1 MSKSKA
7 NFIFKKNSYQLMM
20 KFISQHLLL
29 RYRRTFLGYLWTLIN
44 PLLMMAVLAFVFS
57 TLFNHDIKTFAVFL
71 FAAFIPWNFFSY
83 TITQCAGCFIANEN
97 LIKQI
102 YIPKYVFPLS
112 VTIALLIDSILA
124 LLALFIII
132 IIVGAPITKALVYLP
147 ISYILLFL
155 FSLGIG
161 LACSILTIY
170 FRDIQHLISI
180 LLQGLFFLSPI
191 LYKHGT
197 ISGEYAWI
205 MNLNP
210 IIPYIDMFRKPIYEG
225 IMPSH
230 ETTILALILSVATLV
245 IGFTI
250 YILNHKKIVYRL

>member
-1 MSKSKA
+1 
-7 NFIFKKNSYQLMM
+7 
-20 KFISQHLLL
+20 
-29 RYRRTFLGYLWTLIN
+29 
-44 PLLMMAVLAFVFS
+44 MMAVLAFVFS
-57 TLFNHDIKTFAVFL
+57 TLFKNDIKTFAVFL

-83 TITQCAGCFIANEN
+83 TVTQCAGSFIANEN

-102 YIPKYVFPLS
+102 YIPKYIFPLS
-112 VTIALLIDSILA
+112 ISIALLIDSILA

-132 IIVGAPITKALVYLP
+132 IIVGAPITSALIYLP

-161 LACSILTIY
+161 LACSIFTLY

-197 ISGEYAWI
+197 IAGDYAWI

-225 IMPSH
+225 VIPSY
-230 ETTILALILSVATLV
+230 ETTILAIILSMTSII
-245 IGFTI
+245 IGSLI

>member
-1 MSKSKA
+1 MNTS
-7 NFIFKKNSYQLMM
+7 NIML

-57 TLFNHDIKTFAVFL
+57 TLFKHDIKTFAVFL

-83 TITQCAGCFIANEN
+83 TVTQCAGCFIANEN

-112 VTIALLIDSILA
+112 VSIALLIDSILA
-124 LLALFIII
+124 LIALFIIV
-132 IIVGAPITKALVYLP
+132 IIVEAPITHALIYLP

-161 LACSILTIY
+161 LACSIFTIY

-210 IIPYIDMFRKPIYEG
+210 IIPYIEMFRKPIYEG
-225 IMPSH
+225 IIPSY
-230 ETTILALILSVATLV
+230 ETTILALILSISFFIV
-245 IGFTI
+245 GFLI
-250 YILNHKKIVYRL
+250 YKLNHKKIVYRL